1 MDRLAREFLTLEQT
15 TETIPELNRKFN
27 EMAIFCPQYAADEG
41 MKIARYTGMLRTN
54 IREFVVAYPR
64 TSLADLMEAAR
75 RREIELDTQ
84 VRKRKAAQALT
95 PASSWQKKGKTHDT
109 RSGQEGGGRGPPAGL
124 ERTGPVGCYKC
135 GKIGHMSWDCW
146 TSMVACFECGQQG
159 HKRIECPRLRTSGAG
174 GNPNTPIDAV
184 PLRMTDGRSAPTR
197 PPPTSHGRV
206 YQLTADE
213 TPTSPSSMEVT
224 KTEGRTLGNT
234 ADTTPPQLRRS
245 DQERHHYG
253 KKGTINMASSSS
265 SKLTLPTSTV
275 TPSYVIETLTGTNFA
290 TWRDSLKLALGVM
303 ELDHALRFDPPE
315 ALNEKST
322 TEQKLFYDK
331 WERSNRMSLMIIK
344 NSISMP
350 IRGAIPDSEN
360 EKTYLES
367 VEEQFRGT
375 SKAHASTLILK
386 MLTTKYDGSSG
397 VREHIMMMT
406 DMANKLKSMDMEI
419 SEGFLV
425 HFIMTYLPVQF
436 GPFKIN
442 YNTQREKWKMS
453 ELIAMCVQEEEHLK
467 VEKPEVAYVTTTN
480 LDKKKG
486 KSVSEKGSSS
496 KVQKSSMG
504 VRKFD
509 NKPRCKFCHKKCHTQ
524 RDCPKFKEWLAK
536 KGNNNAFMIYESL
549 NINVPFN
556 SWWIDSGSMVHVSNS
571 LQGFHTIQKLERSQ
585 RTIKV
590 GNGQDLNVEA
600 VGSLPLL
607 LESGFSLSLNNT
619 LYVPGITR
627 NLISVS
633 KLAKEG
639 FTLTFRYDDV
649 VISSGSQIIG
659 HGCLDGNLYRLRLD
673 NKFMESFISFNVD
686 ENLSKRK
693 REGETSSKLWHQ
705 RLGHISRERMLR
717 LVKDEVLPNL
727 NFSDFEKCVKCMK
740 GKMTKENK
748 KGSTRSSGLLELIH
762 TDICGP
768 FPMGISGHKSFITF
782 IDDHSRYMYL
792 YLIKEKSESL
802 EMFKTFKAEV
812 ENQLDRKIKVVR
824 SDRGGEYYGRHTDV
838 GQAPGPFF
846 EFCRDNGIVNQYT
859 MPGTPQQNGVA
870 ERRNRTLMDMVR
882 SMLANTNLPQNLW
895 TEALKTAIHILNR
908 VPSKSV
914 PKTPFELWTG
924 RKPSLKYLKV
934 RGCPA
939 EAKLYNP
946 QSQKLDMKTVSCF
959 FIGYPERSKGYRFYA
974 PSHSTRIVETKH
986 AEFLENVNIS
996 GSCVLSDFDLQE
1008 SNEEAP
1014 TNQVP
1019 VMVNPSLGDLNQ
1031 NTLPHDNPTEEN
1043 EIPQDEPAQEVV
1055 NEMQEIQQHVR
1066 RSQRSRRPTNFDD
1079 YITYLNEADLD
1090 IGKENDPITY
1100 SDAMTYDQSS
1110 KWNEAMIDELN
1121 SMEKNDVWELV
1132 ELPNG
1137 CKPVGCKW
1145 VFKTKLDPNGNI
1157 ERYKARL
1164 VAKGY
1169 TQKKGIDFQETF
1181 SPVSRKDSLRIV
1193 MALVAHFDLELHQMD
1208 VKTAF
1213 LNGDLHENV
1222 YMTQPEGFLSEGQ
1235 EHLVCKLKKSIYGL
1249 KQASHR
1255 SQGTLGLSQKAYIE
1269 RVLGRYNMQQ
1279 CSPSVAPVVKGDV
1292 FGSFQCPKTE
1302 TERDQM
1308 KLIPYASVVGSLMY
1322 AQVCTRPDIAY
1333 ITGMLG
1339 RYQSNP
1345 GLDHWKAAKKVL
1357 RYLQGTKD
1365 HKLVYKRSDNLE
1377 VIGYSD
1383 SDFAKCKDD
1392 KKSTSG
1398 YIFMLS
1404 GGPIS
1409 WSSHKQKLTTTSSM
1423 MAEYVAIYNATCH
1436 GMLLRNLI
1444 KGLMIVNSVERPL
1457 KIYCDNSAAVSFSNN
1472 NSSSGAGLYLDTKY
1486 LFVRER
1492 VEENKL
1498 CIEQIGTENML
1509 ADPMTK
1515 GLPPKVFQ
1523 RHVVN
1528 MGLRIDLV

>member
-1 MDRLAREFLTLEQT
+1 MLTCFILLSLNIT
-15 TETIPELNRKFN
+15 LVSSLHTLNNNYISASTI
-27 EMAIFCPQYAADEG
+27 
-41 MKIARYTGMLRTN
+41 
-54 IREFVVAYPR
+54 
-64 TSLADLMEAAR
+64 S
-75 RREIELDTQ
+75 
-84 VRKRKAAQALT
+84 
-95 PASSWQKKGKTHDT
+95 
-109 RSGQEGGGRGPPAGL
+109 
-124 ERTGPVGCYKC
+124 
-135 GKIGHMSWDCW
+135 
-146 TSMVACFECGQQG
+146 
-159 HKRIECPRLRTSGAG
+159 
-174 GNPNTPIDAV
+174 
-184 PLRMTDGRSAPTR
+184 
-197 PPPTSHGRV
+197 
-206 YQLTADE
+206 
-213 TPTSPSSMEVT
+213 
-224 KTEGRTLGNT
+224 
-234 ADTTPPQLRRS
+234 
-245 DQERHHYG
+245 
-253 KKGTINMASSSS
+253 
-265 SKLTLPTSTV
+265 
-275 TPSYVIETLTGTNFA
+275 PSYVIETLTGTNFA

-303 ELDHALRFDPPE
+303 ELDHALRFDPPQ

-322 TEQKLFYDK
+322 TDQKQFYDK

-360 EKTYLES
+360 AKTYLES
-367 VEEQFRGT
+367 VEEQFKGT

-386 MLTTKYDGSSG
+386 MLTKKYDGSSG
-397 VREHIMMMT
+397 VREHIMIMT

-425 HFIMTYLPVQF
+425 HFIMTSLPVQF

-453 ELIAMCVQEEEHLK
+453 ELIAMCVQEEERLK

-509 NKPRCKFCHKKCHTQ
+509 NKPRCKFCHKKGHTQ

-600 VGSLPLL
+600 VGSFPLL

-649 VISSGSQIIG
+649 IINFGSQIVG

-673 NKFMESFISFNVD
+673 DKFMESLISFNVD

-717 LVKDEVLPNL
+717 LVKDEFLPNL
-727 NFSDFEKCVKCMK
+727 NFSDFEKCVKCIK

-895 TEALKTAIHILNR
+895 TEALKTAVHILNR

-934 RGCPA
+934 WGCPA

-996 GSCVLSDFDLQE
+996 GSCVSSDFDLQE

-1019 VMVNPSLGDLNQ
+1019 VLVNPSLGDLNQ
-1031 NTLPHDNPTEEN
+1031 NILPHDNPTEEN

-1055 NEMQEIQQHVR
+1055 NEMQEIQQPVR

-1100 SDAMTYDQSS
+1100 SDAMTCDQSS

-1121 SMEKNDVWELV
+1121 SMQKNDVWELV

-1222 YMTQPEGFLSEGQ
+1222 YMTQPEGFISEGQ

-1249 KQASHR
+1249 KQASRQWYLKFDEVMKKNDFIRNQVDQCIYLKMSGRNFIILVLYVDDILLASSNIDLLHESKRLLSRHFDMKDLGEASYVIGIEIRRDR

-1279 CSPSVAPVVKGDV
+1279 CSLSVAPVVKGDV

-1409 WSSHKQKLTTTSSM
+1409 WSSHKQKLTTTSTM
-1423 MAEYVAIYNATCH
+1423 MAEYVAVYNATCH

-1498 CIEQIGTENML
+1498 CIEPIGTENML

-1528 MGLRIDLV
+1528 MGLRVDLV